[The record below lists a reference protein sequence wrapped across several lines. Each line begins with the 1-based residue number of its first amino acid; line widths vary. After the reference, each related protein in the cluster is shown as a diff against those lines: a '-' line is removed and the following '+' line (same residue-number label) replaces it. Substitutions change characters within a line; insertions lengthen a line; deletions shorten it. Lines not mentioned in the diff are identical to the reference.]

1 MPTDAHT
8 TQEAFAASIDRR
20 YLLVLTSPV
29 SGIQLMIMDIER
41 PDDGFSLESLG
52 EDPREIARSQL
63 AVLEKSLESCREPAQ
78 TAALIDEAYRAAHS
92 LKSAVDPMRMPNVD
106 RLARRVQEVVRL
118 ARSGA
123 IPVTLELGAVLASI
137 ARVARDALEMPQ
149 GPEPLSA
156 ASAAAT
162 LEEMLE
168 HPTSW
173 SAPPGLLNRPF
184 NWSKVEAGRLD
195 AAGEAARVARSAF
208 SAFQRAAVEST
219 DVVERFRSALV
230 EHQRALEALRQVIPR
245 AMGAAARGEPTA
257 AAASELGET
266 VSRLAGLASDLDLP
280 LSRTASAVKEAAV
293 QGGRAADTA
302 EAAFS
307 SLTCVR
313 LDALLE
319 ELPRVVRRAAKAAG
333 TSLELAQEPT
343 NVEVIASRA
352 ETVRTLITRTI
363 RAVVGALPA
372 GKTPSRRARGERSRN
387 AHPHGARLSLFAR
400 SAGDS
405 LYLRI
410 AVAGATPNVQK
421 LKDSLS
427 KLQRPLAK
435 EGAGAE
441 AEAKKGEG
449 ASILLTVRSAAAV
462 TSRTAEFLFARA
474 GTSWYA
480 VPSSAVVE
488 CVDGGLSMSEY
499 VLDGVRVPTLRM
511 NDTRDPRQAVIV
523 KTPRGGAAL
532 LFDEVGTREAG
543 LQTAGSGDGPH
554 VAGIAG
560 SVRRPDGTSTMLL
573 DLTVLLPAPR

>member
-1 MPTDAHT
+1 
-8 TQEAFAASIDRR
+8 
-20 YLLVLTSPV
+20 V

-41 PDDGFSLESLG
+41 PDGGFSLESLG
-52 EDPREIARSQL
+52 EDPRENARSQL

-106 RLARRVQEVVRL
+106 RLARRVQDVVRL
-118 ARSGA
+118 ARGGS

-137 ARVARDALEMPQ
+137 ARVARDALETPQ

-195 AAGEAARVARSAF
+195 AAGEAARIARSAF

-230 EHQRALEALRQVIPR
+230 EHQRALEALREVIPR

-257 AAASELGET
+257 ATAAELGET

-302 EAAFS
+302 EAAFT
-307 SLTCVR
+307 SLGCVR

-319 ELPRVVRRAAKAAG
+319 DLPGVVRRAAKAAG
-333 TSLELAQEPT
+333 TQLELAQEPT

-352 ETVRTLITRTI
+352 ETVRALITRTV
-363 RAVVGALPA
+363 RGVLGALPA
-372 GKTPSRRARGERSRN
+372 EKGAKRSPRGASGQKTRDR
-387 AHPHGARLSLFAR
+387 GARLSLFAR

-405 LYLRI
+405 LYLR
-410 AVAGATPNVQK
+410 VALAGVTPNAQK

-427 KLQRPLAK
+427 KLQGPLAK
-435 EGAGAE
+435 EGAGVE

-449 ASILLTVRSAAAV
+449 ASILLTIRSAAAV
-462 TSRTAEFLFARA
+462 SSRTAEFLFARA
-474 GTSWYA
+474 GNSWYA

-488 CVDGGLSMSEY
+488 CIDGSLSMTEY
-499 VLDGVRVPTLRM
+499 VLEGVRLPTLRM
-511 NDTRDPRQAVIV
+511 NDTKDPRQAVVV
-523 KTPRGGAAL
+523 KTPRGGAVL
-532 LFDEVGTREAG
+532 LFDEIGTREAG
-543 LQTAGSGDGPH
+543 LQTSGTGDGPH

-560 SVRRPDGTSTMLL
+560 SVRRPNGVSSMLL